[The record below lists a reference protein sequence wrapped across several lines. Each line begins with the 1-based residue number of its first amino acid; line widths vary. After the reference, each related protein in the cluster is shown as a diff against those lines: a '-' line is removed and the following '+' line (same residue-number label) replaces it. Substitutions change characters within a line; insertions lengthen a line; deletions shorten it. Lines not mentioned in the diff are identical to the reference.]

1 MTMILKDG
9 DYRPDGGGAFQ
20 RAAGQEELLHRL
32 LFQLTARRGAFPF
45 LPKLGS
51 RLYRLPQEKASQR
64 EALAKQYVEEALGE
78 EPGLEIE
85 AVLWDEGKG
94 ELTVYAS
101 WQEER
106 LRLAWSPNQT
116 GGIL

>member
-9 DYRPDGGGAFQ
+9 DYRPDGGGAF
-20 RAAGQEELLHRL
+20 RSVSGTDELLHWL

-64 EALAKQYVEEALGE
+64 AALAKQYVEEALAE

-85 AVLWDEGKG
+85 AVLWNEEKG
-94 ELTVYAS
+94 ELTLYAS
-101 WQEER
+101 WGEER

-116 GGIL
+116 GGIV